1 MRYGGGLFTRPVHTM
16 LHPYIAMS
24 SCNLMNNSMLD
35 SATALQPHVS
45 RLCSMAT
52 RDPAQKAT
60 ADLDRL
66 TSAFTQSEERLEA
79 ARVPLHEAIIRHLEA
94 RSAPPG
100 KIADHTPY
108 DRNHVG
114 RIAKAAG
121 VPPLRGPN
129 AGPAPVYDD
138 KTEAKALAELDRLT
152 ATYEQAAK
160 DVEKTRKPLQ
170 AAIVKYYADRTLTP
184 GVIAQHSP
192 YDRNHVGRVV
202 KAAGAP
208 SIRG

>member
-1 MRYGGGLFTRPVHTM
+1 
-16 LHPYIAMS
+16 
-24 SCNLMNNSMLD
+24 
-35 SATALQPHVS
+35 
-45 RLCSMAT
+45 MAT

-66 TSAFTQSEERLEA
+66 TSAFTQAKEELES
-79 ARVPLHEAIIRHLEA
+79 ARAPLHEAIVRHLKA

-100 KIADHTPY
+100 KIAEHTPY

-121 VPPLRGPN
+121 VPPLRGPD

-152 ATYEQAAK
+152 AEYEQA
-160 DVEKTRKPLQ
+160 DEGVEEARKPLQ
-170 AAIVKYYADRTLTP
+170 VAIVKYYADRTLTP
-184 GVIAQHSP
+184 GVITQHSP
-192 YDRNHVGRVV
+192 YDRNHVGRIV